1 LRRVAHDAADA
12 GRFTNSSECSTLQT
26 LILFLG
32 TVIIWGSTWIAI
44 AMQVGPVP
52 VLVSVFYRFAS
63 AALVLI
69 IALVV
74 TRRLETPAL
83 RHQPFLIA
91 QAFCL
96 FSFNFICFYTAAA
109 YVTSGLISVIFSL
122 ATIYNAVNARLFFGD
137 RVTGRVVVAGLM
149 GVAGLV
155 LLFGR
160 DVWVDLDPKAL
171 KGIGLAALGTMFF
184 SLGNMISRRNSTA
197 GVSPVTT
204 NAWGMTYGAVIL
216 IALIA
221 ATRTP
226 VVAPPDGRYLAALFY
241 LAVFGSV
248 IAFTTYLELVA
259 RIGSSRAAYATVL
272 FPMVALV
279 LSTVFEGY
287 RWSALGILGL
297 ALCVTGNVVIFS
309 PPLKP
314 RID

>member
-1 LRRVAHDAADA
+1 
-12 GRFTNSSECSTLQT
+12 LQT

-32 TVIIWGSTWIAI
+32 TVVIWGSTWIAI

-52 VLVSVFYRFAS
+52 VLVSVFYRFAV

-69 IALVV
+69 IVLVV

-122 ATIYNAVNARLFFGD
+122 ATIYNAINGRLFFGD
-137 RVTGRVVVAGLM
+137 RVTGRVIVAALM
-149 GVAGLV
+149 GAGGLV

-171 KGIGLAALGTMFF
+171 KGIGFAALGTLFF
-184 SLGNMISRRNSTA
+184 SLGNMISRRNSAA

-226 VVAPPDGRYLAALFY
+226 VVAPPDGRYLAALLY

-248 IAFTTYLELVA
+248 IAFTIYLELVA

-272 FPMVALV
+272 FPVVALV

>member
-1 LRRVAHDAADA
+1 M
-12 GRFTNSSECSTLQT
+12 FCCS
-26 LILFLG
+26 
-32 TVIIWGSTWIAI
+32 A
-44 AMQVGPVP
+44 
-52 VLVSVFYRFAS
+52 
-63 AALVLI
+63 
-69 IALVV
+69 
-74 TRRLETPAL
+74 
-83 RHQPFLIA
+83 
-91 QAFCL
+91 
-96 FSFNFICFYTAAA
+96 
-109 YVTSGLISVIFSL
+109 
-122 ATIYNAVNARLFFGD
+122 
-137 RVTGRVVVAGLM
+137 
-149 GVAGLV
+149 
-155 LLFGR
+155 

-297 ALCVTGNVVIFS
+297 ALCLAGNVVIFS
-309 PPLKP
+309 PPLKL